1 MALLNTIYFD
11 PRTPDYLRELE
22 AIEILRRVWIQQY
35 VTIDDVLRFRERG
48 EMPASAD
55 LYQSPFD
62 LDVRFSRKRNRTWL
76 GYKVHVTETC
86 AEDSPNLITNVR
98 VVNATQQDY
107 DAVEPIHERLQE
119 RDLLMD
125 EHLVDRGYTSAPLLY
140 DSQEDFNVEL
150 FGPVVE
156 KQVWQHKTSYDA
168 SAFTIDWDA
177 RTVTCPEGHT
187 SNPWTMRDHR
197 RDHQLTRVKFKR
209 VECEPCP
216 VHDLC
221 TKHNRRT
228 LSFHEQPVYE
238 KVQQRKIDQHTDDWK
253 QEYGKRSGIEG
264 TISQCVFALGARR
277 SRYRGQ
283 DKTEL
288 QFVFTAAAINLTRI
302 LNWQNE
308 VPRSET
314 QITRFGRLAA

>member
-1 MALLNTIYFD
+1 MWF
-11 PRTPDYLRELE
+11 
-22 AIEILRRVWIQQY
+22 
-35 VTIDDVLRFRERG
+35 IDDVLRFRERG

-62 LDVRFSRKRNRTWL
+62 LDVRFSRKRKRTWL

-86 AEDSPNLITNVR
+86 TDEAPNLITNVR

-107 DAVEPIHERLQE
+107 DAVDPIHDSLQQ
-119 RDLLMD
+119 RDLLMA

-140 DSQEDFNVEL
+140 DSQEDYGVEL

-156 KQVWQHKTSYDA
+156 KQFWQHATGYDA
-168 SAFTIDWDA
+168 SAFTIDWER

-216 VHDLC
+216 AHDLC

-238 KVQQRKIDQHTDDWK
+238 KIQQRKTEQHTDDWK
-253 QEYGKRSGIEG
+253 YEYGKRSGIEG
-264 TISQCVFALGARR
+264 TISQSVFALGARR
-277 SRYRGQ
+277 ARYRGK
-283 DKTEL
+283 DKTQL
-288 QFVFTAAAINLTRI
+288 QFALTAAAMNLTRI

-308 VPRSET
+308 IPRST
-314 QITRFGRLAA
+314 TRMTRFGRLAA